1 MENGLSE
8 ILKQAMTEVNTLN
21 ESIGVTQ
28 RGGKKYTEV
37 FVRVEAFRNAFGM
50 LFGIETEIIKD
61 DGKYVQVRCL
71 IKDHRDKDLE
81 GRIIG
86 SGMAEEI
93 RGSSNVNKTSAL
105 ENCETS
111 AIGRALASIALHGGQ
126 YASLNEVVQAK
137 EKEKIIDA
145 EPKPEPKPDTS
156 HLPNIED
163 GPFKVYVEKLLQ
175 RYFDCKTHE
184 AFVGLNNK
192 HSERLTKIETEDPS
206 LAKIISNFKNPL
218 FTKLIKDQKEAPF

>member
-1 MENGLSE
+1 MENGLSDK
-8 ILKQAMTEVNTLN
+8 LKNAMTAVNSLN
-21 ESIGVTQ
+21 ESKGVTQ

-37 FVRVEAFRNAFGM
+37 FVRVEEFRKAFG
-50 LFGIETEIIKD
+50 LDFGIETEIIKD
-61 DGKYVQVRCL
+61 DGKYVQVRSL
-71 IKDHRDKDLE
+71 IKDTE
-81 GRIIG
+81 GRVIG

-156 HLPNIED
+156 HLPKIED

>member
-1 MENGLSE
+1 MENGLSDK
-8 ILKQAMTEVNTLN
+8 LKNAMTAVNSLN

-37 FVRVEAFRNAFGM
+37 FVRVEEFRKAFG
-50 LFGIETEIIKD
+50 LDFGIETDIIKD
-61 DGKYVQVRCL
+61 DGKYVQVRSL
-71 IKDHRDKDLE
+71 IKDTE
-81 GRIIG
+81 GRVIG

-111 AIGRALASIALHGGQ
+111 AIGRALASLALHGGQ

-145 EPKPEPKPDTS
+145 EPKPEPKPEAPPVTE
-156 HLPNIED
+156 PN
-163 GPFKVYVEKLLQ
+163 EKFVSFVKKLTE
-175 RYFDCKTHE
+175 RFMECKTTQE
-184 AFVGLNNK
+184 VVDLNNK
-192 HSERLTKIETEDPS
+192 HMARLKVIEEEDPK
-206 LAKIISNFKNPL
+206 LFKSIHNY
-218 FTKLIKDQKEAPF
+218 KNQKFEELRKE

>member
-1 MENGLSE
+1 MENGLSDK
-8 ILKQAMTEVNTLN
+8 LKNAMTAVNSLN
-21 ESIGVTQ
+21 ESKGVTQ

-37 FVRVEAFRNAFGM
+37 FVRVEEFRKAFG
-50 LFGIETEIIKD
+50 LDFGIETDIIKD
-61 DGKYVQVRCL
+61 DGKYVQVRSL
-71 IKDHRDKDLE
+71 IKDTE
-81 GRIIG
+81 GRVIG

-145 EPKPEPKPDTS
+145 EPKPEPKPEAAPVAE
-156 HLPNIED
+156 PNDKFI
-163 GPFKVYVEKLLQ
+163 GFVKKLTE
-175 RYFDCKTHE
+175 RFMECKTTQE
-184 AFVGLNNK
+184 VVDLNNK
-192 HSERLTKIETEDPS
+192 HMARLKIIEEEDPK
-206 LAKIISNFKNPL
+206 LFKSIHNY
-218 FTKLIKDQKEAPF
+218 KNQKFEELRKE

>member
-1 MENGLSE
+1 MEDGLSE

-111 AIGRALASIALHGGQ
+111 AIGRALASLALHGGQ

-145 EPKPEPKPDTS
+145 DPKPEPKPE
-156 HLPNIED
+156 IEND
-163 GPFKVYVEKLLQ
+163 KFIGFVKKLTE
-175 RYFDCKTHE
+175 RFMECKTTQE
-184 AFVGLNNK
+184 VVDLNNK
-192 HSERLTKIETEDPS
+192 HMARLKVIEEEDPK
-206 LAKIISNFKNPL
+206 LFKSIHNY
-218 FTKLIKDQKEAPF
+218 KNQKFEELRKE

>member
-1 MENGLSE
+1 MEDGLSE

-111 AIGRALASIALHGGQ
+111 AIGRALASLALHGGQ

-145 EPKPEPKPDTS
+145 EPKPEPKPEAPPVAE
-156 HLPNIED
+156 PND
-163 GPFKVYVEKLLQ
+163 KFVGFVKKLTE
-175 RYFDCKTHE
+175 RFMECKTTQE
-184 AFVGLNNK
+184 VVDLNNK
-192 HSERLTKIETEDPS
+192 HTERLKIIEQEDPK
-206 LAKIISNFKNPL
+206 LFKSIHNY
-218 FTKLIKDQKEAPF
+218 KNQKFEELRKE

>member
-1 MENGLSE
+1 MENGLSDK
-8 ILKQAMTEVNTLN
+8 LKNAMTAVNSLN
-21 ESIGVTQ
+21 ESKGVTQ

-37 FVRVEAFRNAFGM
+37 FVRVEEFRKAFG
-50 LFGIETEIIKD
+50 LDFGIETEIIKD
-61 DGKYVQVRCL
+61 DGKYVQVRSL
-71 IKDHRDKDLE
+71 IKDTE
-81 GRIIG
+81 GRVIG

-145 EPKPEPKPDTS
+145 EPKPEPKPEAPPVAE
-156 HLPNIED
+156 PND
-163 GPFKVYVEKLLQ
+163 KFVGFVKKLTE
-175 RYFDCKTHE
+175 RFMECKTTQE
-184 AFVGLNNK
+184 VVDLNNK
-192 HSERLTKIETEDPS
+192 HMARLKVIEEEDPK
-206 LAKIISNFKNPL
+206 LFKSIHNY
-218 FTKLIKDQKEAPF
+218 KNQKFEELRKE